1 MYIVERIQTKLKE
14 MGSNIKK
21 LEIELNFGNGTIRR
35 WNDNSPSCEK
45 IEKVANYLNVSID
58 WLITGKENYEL
69 NIEEQKL
76 LEAYQRAD
84 AGTQK
89 SVRKL
94 LDIPEDKSKSSES
107 RNGKAV

>member
-1 MYIVERIQTKLKE
+1 MNIVERVQTKLKE
-14 MGSNIKK
+14 MGSNIKT
-21 LEIELNFGNGTIRR
+21 LEKELNFGNGTIRR

-58 WLITGKENYEL
+58 WLIMGKEYYEL
-69 NIEEQKL
+69 NVEEQKL
-76 LEAYQRAD
+76 LEAYNQAD

-94 LDIPEDKSKSSES
+94 LDIPENKGKSSEYQ
-107 RNGKAV
+107 NGKAV

>member
-1 MYIVERIQTKLKE
+1 MSIVERIQQKLKE
-14 MGSNIKK
+14 IGSNTKT
-21 LEIELNFGNGTIRR
+21 LEKELNFGNGTIRR
-35 WNDNSPSCEK
+35 WNENSPSCEK

-58 WLITGKENYEL
+58 WLIIGKEHHEMS
-69 NIEEQKL
+69 IEELEL

-94 LDIPEDKSKSSES
+94 LDIPENESKSSDS
-107 RNGKAV
+107 QTGKAV